1 MLVVRVAA
9 GEGRVVGVAI
19 VVARFVVARAIVVRH
34 ARADHVGQAPAGG
47 GLESDLVEADAEHVD
62 ARGRFVAVQLG
73 RPPTNAVPFLIEIAD
88 HEQLADLAHQ
98 RADDRFLARAQ
109 LDVFGQLARDAA

>member
-1 MLVVRVAA
+1 MPVVRVAA

-47 GLESDLVEADAEHVD
+47 GLEADLVEADTEHVD